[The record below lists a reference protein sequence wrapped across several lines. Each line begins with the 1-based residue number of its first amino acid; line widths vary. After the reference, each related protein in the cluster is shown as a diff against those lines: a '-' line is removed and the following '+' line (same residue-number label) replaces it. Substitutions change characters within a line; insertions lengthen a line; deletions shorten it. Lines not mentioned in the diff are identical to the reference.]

1 MKRWM
6 KRVTAAAALA
16 AMECLIAPLGGCAT
30 YANYPARGEKD
41 PAINDPNIFPAPEV
55 IRVALERVL
64 SRWPVEGEFVVNL
77 PQGMTRRRAEE
88 ILRKLHD
95 PNARLVSAEAAGL
108 PAFHVTRVW
117 IRPGARAQVEVLR
130 PVFGIGGRDEAALFQ
145 PVTVKM
151 RQSPLTA
158 WRVDAVRVW
167 PIGQAETP
175 ELFGWPEEAPPQPAA
190 APAPSPESAATFTP
204 TPAPAPTPQG

>member
-1 MKRWM
+1 MKRWIWRM
-6 KRVTAAAALA
+6 GAVMAAAALG
-16 AMECLIAPLGGCAT
+16 CVSAPLGGCAT

-41 PAINDPNIFPAPEV
+41 PAINDPNVFPAPEV
-55 IRVALERVL
+55 IGVALERVL

-77 PQGMTRRRAEE
+77 PRGMTRRRAEE
-88 ILRKLHD
+88 IVRKLHD
-95 PNARLVSAEAAGL
+95 PLARLVSIETAGL

-130 PVFGIGGRDEAALFQ
+130 PIFGIGGRDEAALYQ
-145 PVTVKM
+145 PVTVKL
-151 RQSPLTA
+151 RQSPLRA

-175 ELFGWPEEAPPQPAA
+175 ELFGWPEEAPAQPVG
-190 APAPSPESAATFTP
+190 APATTSDPATLPSP
-204 TPAPAPTPQG
+204 APPPQG